1 MNAKKQQETQTGRMT
16 IWGLLKNMIPFVLP
30 YRWLIVIT
38 LVLTLVGSLM
48 AQVNAVVLDWTVD
61 SINALIQ
68 QADGFKWSSAVRILT
83 IITIILLG
91 KEVVGAVVTFFQRYY
106 GERMRILVS
115 RDLSLKV
122 VERMLSFRM
131 AFFSSEGNETGKLQ
145 SRIDRGIM
153 SLSNTV
159 NNFFIEIL
167 PLFTSAVLALI
178 LMFAANVF
186 VGLVALF
193 IVPVYFWVTYIQAS
207 KMKGGRRGIFGSHQA
222 VSQGILNIIESIT
235 VIKSFNREKIE
246 ADRQAA
252 IQRTMTDLQLSTRKK
267 AYFFGG
273 LKSFLEQIG
282 TVLIIILTAYLVL
295 TDYPGMSIG
304 KIMYHVMLFANVSA
318 PIRQL
323 HRIYDDMND
332 ALIYA
337 EGFFGILDADE
348 EVEESGSHHPRR
360 VSGEFELQGV
370 DFTYSNGTQALFD
383 VSMHI
388 PAGKITALVGLSGAG
403 KSTIVNLL
411 DKFYTPQKGSIK
423 LDGTELSD
431 WDTEWLREN
440 IGLVLQKNHIFSGT
454 IEENIRY
461 GCPTATHDDVVKAA
475 KQAYLY
481 DQVMALPHGFETDA
495 LQLSGGQQQ
504 RVAIARMFIKN
515 PPIIFLDEPT
525 ASLDAIATEQ
535 IKASIDAIKQGRTV
549 IIISHNIGQII
560 DADHIYVLQQGRVVQ
575 SGSPQEVYRQGGVY
589 KDIFDA
595 SARSMNVDKIANTI
609 NIIRYEE
616 NHHITAHRHH
626 DDCLGT
632 GDRRGQV
639 HHRERATD
647 HDHRRSPWCQNNV
660 VQTGRQ
666 GNHLAVAL
674 ARVLGQHVLDQPAEG
689 VELASRTGIR
699 QASVYR
705 GEDARRTAHD
715 QRGERTV
722 EDAHQQDLCHRRE
735 GRCYCHH
742 LYYQERER

>member
-1 MNAKKQQETQTGRMT
+1 MIRLNIKLSKTFGLNAKRIDMTENTPKQEPSANKMT
-16 IWGLLKNMIPFVLP
+16 LWQLLTNMMPFVMP
-30 YRWLIVIT
+30 YRWLIVVT
-38 LVLTLVGSLM
+38 LVLTLIGSLM
-48 AQVNAVVLDWTVD
+48 AQGNAIVLDRAVD
-61 SINALIQ
+61 AINALIQ
-68 QADGFKWSSAVRILT
+68 QPDGFSWGSAVKILT
-83 IITIILLG
+83 VITIILLG
-91 KEVVGAVVTFFQRYY
+91 KEVVGAIVTFFQRYY

-115 RDLSLKV
+115 RDLSLRV

-193 IVPVYFWVTYIQAS
+193 IVPLYFWVTYIQAS

-246 ADRQAA
+246 ADRQAG
-252 IQRTMTDLQLSTRKK
+252 IQRTMTDLQLNTRKK
-267 AYFFGG
+267 AYLFNG

-295 TDYPGMSIG
+295 IDYPGMSIG

-337 EGFFGILDADE
+337 EGFFGILHADH
-348 EVEESGSHHPRR
+348 EVEATGTHQPKEVKGDF
-360 VSGEFELQGV
+360 VLQNV

-383 VSMHI
+383 VSMRI
-388 PAGKITALVGLSGAG
+388 PSGKITALVGLSGAG

-411 DKFYTPQKGSIK
+411 DKFYTPQKGSIR
-423 LDGTELSD
+423 LDGVELGE
-431 WDTEWLREN
+431 WDTECLREN
-440 IGLVLQKNHIFSGT
+440 IGLVLQKNHIFDGS

-461 GCPTATHDDVVKAA
+461 GNPQATHDDVVKAA
-475 KQAYLY
+475 QQAYIY
-481 DQVMALPHGFETDA
+481 DQIMQLPHGFETDA

-504 RVAIARMFIKN
+504 RIAIARMFIKN

-560 DADHIYVLQQGRVVQ
+560 DADQIYVLQQGRVVQ
-575 SGSPQEVYRQGGVY
+575 QGSPDEVYRQGGVY

-595 SARSMNVDKIANTI
+595 SARSMNVDKIAKTI
-609 NIIRYEE
+609 
-616 NHHITAHRHH
+616 T
-626 DDCLGT
+626 
-632 GDRRGQV
+632 
-639 HHRERATD
+639 
-647 HDHRRSPWCQNNV
+647 
-660 VQTGRQ
+660 
-666 GNHLAVAL
+666 
-674 ARVLGQHVLDQPAEG
+674 
-689 VELASRTGIR
+689 
-699 QASVYR
+699 
-705 GEDARRTAHD
+705 
-715 QRGERTV
+715 
-722 EDAHQQDLCHRRE
+722 
-735 GRCYCHH
+735 
-742 LYYQERER
+742 